1 MAPWLATPTRIDAP
15 SIEQELADRP
25 FHTVFPDRRSIQCDA
40 STALVSILPL
50 QRFQNSTASDMLQEL
65 DVWLNERPPALS
77 SARQVRV
84 TWSS

>member
-25 FHTVFPDRRSIQCDA
+25 FPIGFPDRRSIQCDA
-40 STALVSILPL
+40 SAALVSILPL

-65 DVWLNERPPALS
+65 DAWLNE
-77 SARQVRV
+77 
-84 TWSS
+84 